1 MGFEMSDSST
11 GAPPGPE
18 FGASWILVLIV
29 GLITLG
35 LGIAVLVWPDRTV
48 EIVVI
53 LTGIFLFLWGVF
65 RFVYALAERDLAQRG
80 LALLGGILSV
90 LVGLVVIRNPAESL
104 QLLIVLLGL
113 LWVFGGAIELFQA
126 ILGKDDVARGARAV
140 FGALWLILGIVLLVW
155 PEATVLVVAILVG
168 INLVITG
175 LIELVTAFQ
184 VRRATA

>member
-1 MGFEMSDSST
+1 MAYEMSDSST
-11 GAPPGPE
+11 EAPPPLA
-18 FGASWILVLIV
+18 FGASWILLLVV

-35 LGIAVLVWPDRTV
+35 IGIAVIVWPSKTV

-53 LTGIFLFLWGVF
+53 LTGIFLFIWGVF
-65 RFVYALAERDLAQRG
+65 RFVYALAERDLAHRG

-104 QLLIVLLGL
+104 QLLIILLGL

-126 ILGKDDVARGARAV
+126 ILGKDDVARGSRAV

-168 INLVITG
+168 INLIITG
-175 LIELVTAFQ
+175 LIEIVSAFQ
-184 VRRATA
+184 VRRAA

>member
-1 MGFEMSDSST
+1 M
-11 GAPPGPE
+11 
-18 FGASWILVLIV
+18 
-29 GLITLG
+29 
-35 LGIAVLVWPDRTV
+35 
-48 EIVVI
+48 
-53 LTGIFLFLWGVF
+53 
-65 RFVYALAERDLAQRG
+65 
-80 LALLGGILSV
+80 